1 MCGSVVAYCLE
12 CSHLYSNTLTKRN
25 FAICI
30 VRFNVIFVQWKEL
43 KKTLRVLPSVSC
55 THIEETASL
64 IILEYFYFNSSFASS
79 NVVGLPIIF
88 LSLSTKNIVGVA

>member
-1 MCGSVVAYCLE
+1 MFGSAAAYCFE
-12 CSHLYSNTLTKRN
+12 CSHLYCNTITECN

-30 VRFNVIFVQWKEL
+30 VRFNVIFIQWKEP
-43 KKTLRVLPSVSC
+43 KKTLSVIPSVSC
-55 THIEETASL
+55 TRIEETAGL
-64 IILEYFYFNSSFASS
+64 FFLKCFYFNSSFASS